1 MPAEEVRH
9 REDTLPLVVEWDVFV
24 VEFVPPGQTEWR
36 AFSHGEHDTLEQ
48 AEGWIE
54 AQGFDPLLPLRICH
68 YVGSSMETRQVIR

>member
-1 MPAEEVRH
+1 MTHPDEI
-9 REDTLPLVVEWDVFV
+9 TLPLVVEWNVFV

-54 AQGFDPLLPLRICH
+54 AQDFDPLLPLRICH
-68 YVGSSMETRQVIR
+68 YVGSSSETRQVVR

>member
-9 REDTLPLVVEWDVFV
+9 REETLPLVVEWDVFV

-68 YVGSSMETRQVIR
+68 YVGSSTETRQVIR